1 MAEDGQQQP
10 PDGDP
15 GTRRGPASQQ
25 DMRRQNLALVMRT
38 VAAAHP
44 LSRADVAGRTGLTR
58 TAVSSLVDELI
69 GGGLLLE
76 GELERSGRVGRPGR
90 ALVLNGD
97 GPAGLGLEIGVEHL
111 SACVL
116 DLRGEV
122 RVELHRP
129 AANAARSAGQTLA
142 ELAELA
148 DRAEREAVAL
158 GLRVVGRVLAVP
170 GSVPLGSPANQ
181 VEHAPNLGWHQVDVT
196 ELWPG
201 PGTAPAVENEAN
213 LGALAEL
220 WQGTGSGTF
229 VHISA
234 GEGIGGALVLDGRL
248 FRGVQGFAGE
258 LGHLTVRPDGRPC
271 SCGARGCL
279 EPYAGLAAVLRSAGF
294 TDELDELD
302 GLDGPDRFDG
312 LDESDR
318 LDRSE
323 RSDGSSGAPGATS
336 LTGRQNGDPIAELV
350 RRAEQG
356 DPATRRALRHAGTA
370 LGTALAA
377 AVNLVDPDSL
387 VLGGGYADLAQ
398 WLLPAMRTELAALI
412 RVRPW
417 PEEALRA
424 SPLGRRGPVLGA
436 ALVTVRSLHSDPA
449 GLWLAETA

>member
-1 MAEDGQQQP
+1 MAADGQQAA
-10 PDGDP
+10 DGDL
-15 GTRRGPASQQ
+15 TARRGPASQQ

-129 AANAARSAGQTLA
+129 APNAGRPAEQTIA

-148 DRAEREAVAL
+148 ALAEREAVAL

-170 GSVPLGSPANQ
+170 GSVPLDNPASR
-181 VEHAPNLGWHQVDVT
+181 VEHAPNLGWHRVDVT

-201 PGTAPAVENEAN
+201 PGSAPSVGNEAN

-248 FRGVQGFAGE
+248 FPGVQGFAGE
-258 LGHLTVRPDGRPC
+258 LGHLTVRPDGRTC

-294 TDELDELD
+294 TDELDELAEPADPD
-302 GLDGPDRFDG
+302 GGPG
-312 LDESDR
+312 L
-318 LDRSE
+318 
-323 RSDGSSGAPGATS
+323 TS
-336 LTGRQNGDPIAELV
+336 RQECDPIAELA
-350 RRAEQG
+350 RRAEAG
-356 DPATRRALRHAGTA
+356 DPDTRRALQHAGTA

-436 ALVTVRSLHSDPA
+436 ALVTVRGLHTDPA
-449 GLWLAETA
+449 GLWLPEPA

>member
-1 MAEDGQQQP
+1 MAADGQQP
-10 PDGDP
+10 ADGERAP
-15 GTRRGPASQQ
+15 RRGPASQQ

-38 VAAAHP
+38 VAAEHP

-69 GGGLLLE
+69 GGGLLVE

-90 ALVLNGD
+90 ALMLND
-97 GPAGLGLEIGVEHL
+97 SGPAGLGLEVGVEHL
-111 SACVL
+111 GACVL
-116 DLRGEV
+116 DLRGDV

-129 AANAARSAGQTLA
+129 APNTARSAEQTLA

-148 DRAEREAVAL
+148 AQAEAEAVAL

-170 GSVPLGSPANQ
+170 GSVRVPPDGSGHYL
-181 VEHAPNLGWHQVDVT
+181 EHAPNLDWHHLDLAT
-196 ELWPG
+196 EWPG

-220 WQGTGSGTF
+220 WQGVGSGTF

-279 EPYAGLAAVLRSAGF
+279 EPYAGLAAVLRAA
-294 TDELDELD
+294 D
-302 GLDGPDRFDG
+302 
-312 LDESDR
+312 
-318 LDRSE
+318 
-323 RSDGSSGAPGATS
+323 
-336 LTGRQNGDPIAELV
+336 LTIPHTADAVAEL
-350 RRAEQG
+350 ASAATAG
-356 DPATRRALRHAGTA
+356 NPAALRALRHAGTA

-377 AVNLVDPDSL
+377 AVNLIDPTTL
-387 VLGGGYADLAQ
+387 VLGGAYADLAH

-417 PEEALRA
+417 PEDALRA
-424 SPLGRRGPVLGA
+424 SPLARRGPVRGA
-436 ALVTVRSLHSDPA
+436 ALTTVHRLRTDPA
-449 GLWLAETA
+449 SLWQPETT

>member
-1 MAEDGQQQP
+1 MTEDGQQP
-10 PDGDP
+10 PDGDLA
-15 GTRRGPASQQ
+15 TRRGPASQQ

-111 SACVL
+111 SACVI

-122 RVELHRP
+122 RVELHCP
-129 AANAARSAGQTLA
+129 AANAGRPAEQTFA

-148 DRAEREAVAL
+148 ALAEREAVAL

-170 GSVPLGSPANQ
+170 GSVPLDSPGSRI
-181 VEHAPNLGWHQVDVT
+181 EHAPNLGWHQVDVT

-201 PGTAPAVENEAN
+201 NASGAGDRAEDSGAVPGTASSTVPGTASSAVPAVENEAN

-258 LGHLTVRPDGRPC
+258 LGHLTVRPDGRAC

-279 EPYAGLAAVLRSAGF
+279 EPYAGLAAVLRSAGI
-294 TDELDELD
+294 TDD
-302 GLDGPDRFDG
+302 
-312 LDESDR
+312 
-318 LDRSE
+318 LDRP
-323 RSDGSSGAPGATS
+323 DD
-336 LTGRQNGDPIAELV
+336 LTFTQEADPIAELA
-350 RRAEQG
+350 RRAEAG
-356 DPATRRALRHAGTA
+356 DAAVRRALRHAGTA
-370 LGTALAA
+370 LGTALAST
-377 AVNLVDPDSL
+377 VNLIDPATL
-387 VLGGGYADLAQ
+387 VLGGAYADLAQ
-398 WLLPAMRTELAALI
+398 WLLPAMRAELTELI

-436 ALVTVRSLHSDPA
+436 ALVTVRGLHTDPA
-449 GLWLAETA
+449 GLWQTEAG

>member
-1 MAEDGQQQP
+1 MTEDGQQP
-10 PDGDP
+10 AGDLAA
-15 GTRRGPASQQ
+15 RRGPASQQ

-90 ALVLNGD
+90 ALVLNGN

-111 SACVL
+111 SACVI

-129 AANAARSAGQTLA
+129 AANAGRPAEQTLA

-148 DRAEREAVAL
+148 ARAEDEAVAL

-170 GSVPLGSPANQ
+170 GSVPLGSPGRR

-201 PGTAPAVENEAN
+201 PGAAPAVENEAN

-248 FRGVQGFAGE
+248 FHGVQGFAGE
-258 LGHLTVRPDGRPC
+258 LGHLTVRPQGRTC

-279 EPYAGLAAVLRSAGF
+279 EPYAGLAAVLRSAGIV
-294 TDELDELD
+294 DEP
-302 GLDGPDRFDG
+302 DGPG
-312 LDESDR
+312 
-318 LDRSE
+318 
-323 RSDGSSGAPGATS
+323 GAAYPAH
-336 LTGRQNGDPIAELV
+336 RQEPDPIAELARRAEEGDADV
-350 RRAEQG
+350 RRALE
-356 DPATRRALRHAGTA
+356 HAGTA

-377 AVNLVDPDSL
+377 AVNLFDPATL
-387 VLGGGYADLAQ
+387 VLGGGYADLAK
-398 WLLPAMRTELAALI
+398 WLLPAMRAELAGLI

-436 ALVTVRSLHSDPA
+436 ALVTVRRLHSDPA
-449 GLWLAETA
+449 GLWLPEAV

>member
-1 MAEDGQQQP
+1 MTEDGQQP
-10 PDGDP
+10 SDGDLA
-15 GTRRGPASQQ
+15 TRRGPASQQ

-90 ALVLNGD
+90 ALVLNGN

-129 AANAARSAGQTLA
+129 AANAGRPAGQTLA

-148 DRAEREAVAL
+148 AAAEAEAVAL

-170 GSVPLGSPANQ
+170 GSVPLDNPGNRI
-181 VEHAPNLGWHQVDVT
+181 EHAPNLGWHQVDVT

-220 WQGTGSGTF
+220 WQGTGTGTF

-248 FRGVQGFAGE
+248 FRGVLGFAGE
-258 LGHLTVRPDGRPC
+258 LGHLTVRPNGRTC

-279 EPYAGLAAVLRSAGF
+279 EPYAGLAAVLRSAGI
-294 TDELDELD
+294 TDD
-302 GLDGPDRFDG
+302 
-312 LDESDR
+312 
-318 LDRSE
+318 LDRPDNLT
-323 RSDGSSGAPGATS
+323 DGQEA
-336 LTGRQNGDPIAELV
+336 DPITELA
-350 RRAEQG
+350 RRAEEG
-356 DPATRRALRHAGTA
+356 DAAVRRALRHAGTA

-377 AVNLVDPDSL
+377 AVNLIDPATL

-398 WLLPAMRTELAALI
+398 WLLPAMRTELAELI

-436 ALVTVRSLHSDPA
+436 ALVTVRGLHTDPA
-449 GLWLAETA
+449 GLWQPEAA

>member
-1 MAEDGQQQP
+1 MTEDGQQP
-10 PDGDP
+10 PDGDLA
-15 GTRRGPASQQ
+15 TRRGPASQQ

-90 ALVLNGD
+90 ALVLNGN

-129 AANAARSAGQTLA
+129 AANAGRPAEQTLA

-170 GSVPLGSPANQ
+170 GSVPLGSPGSR

-196 ELWPG
+196 ASWPG
-201 PGTAPAVENEAN
+201 SGTAPAVDNEAN

-220 WQGTGSGTF
+220 WQGTASGTF

-258 LGHLTVRPDGRPC
+258 LGHLTVRPDGRAC

-279 EPYAGLAAVLRSAGF
+279 EPYAGLAAVLRSAGLAE
-294 TDELDELD
+294 ELDEL
-302 GLDGPDRFDG
+302 GRENRAVNL
-312 LDESDR
+312 
-318 LDRSE
+318 
-323 RSDGSSGAPGATS
+323 TS
-336 LTGRQNGDPIAELV
+336 RQEADPITELV
-350 RRAEQG
+350 RRAEAG
-356 DPATRRALRHAGTA
+356 HAETRRALRHAGTA

-377 AVNLVDPDSL
+377 AVNLVDPATL
-387 VLGGGYADLAQ
+387 VLGGAYADLAQ
-398 WLLPAMRTELAALI
+398 WLLPAMRAELAELI

-436 ALVTVRSLHSDPA
+436 ALVTVRSLHTDPA
-449 GLWLAETA
+449 GLWQPEAV